1 MKDEI
6 LRVLRE
12 HPNGLRQRYVASE
25 IGCWTASPIL
35 VASLW
40 ELEQAGKIVSIL
52 HRDIGNMES
61 FYIWKISS

>member
-12 HPNGLRQRYVASE
+12 HPNGLRQRYLASE
-25 IGCWTASPIL
+25 IGCWTASPDL
-35 VASLW
+35 VKAIN
-40 ELEQAGKIVSIL
+40 ELREEGKVVGIF